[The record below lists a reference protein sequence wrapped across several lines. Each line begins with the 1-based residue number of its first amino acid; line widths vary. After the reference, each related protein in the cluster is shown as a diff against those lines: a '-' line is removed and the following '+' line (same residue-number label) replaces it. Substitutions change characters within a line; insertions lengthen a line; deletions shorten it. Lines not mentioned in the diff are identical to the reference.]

1 MLGIGLSLVFWL
13 SSAAN
18 ILPSS
23 APLWLLTFD
32 PESGIPNLIEGLVFA
47 GIASG
52 TFFFL
57 AGCLY
62 GLIHRGRPGGGHAG
76 DRPAGT

>member
-1 MLGIGLSLVFWL
+1 MSGVGLCLVFWL

-18 ILPSS
+18 VLPSS

-32 PESGIPNLIEGLVFA
+32 PESGIANLIEGLVFA
-47 GIASG
+47 GIAGG
-52 TFFFL
+52 TLFFL

-62 GLIHRGRPGGGHAG
+62 GLAHGWQRSRKDADG
-76 DRPAGT
+76 RPAGT